1 MLKEISEALLRPGA
15 LKDRFCHQAV
25 VSLAAL
31 TVGLHWGAVE
41 AILPPLPPIYGVPAA
56 SNATNSTHALRDMR
70 RHLRET

>member
-1 MLKEISEALLRPGA
+1 MLKEISEELLPPGT
-15 LKDRFCHQAV
+15 LKDRFCHHAV

-41 AILPPLPPIYGVPAA
+41 ALLPPLLPIYGVPAA
-56 SNATNSTHALRDMR
+56 SNATNSIHALKDMR